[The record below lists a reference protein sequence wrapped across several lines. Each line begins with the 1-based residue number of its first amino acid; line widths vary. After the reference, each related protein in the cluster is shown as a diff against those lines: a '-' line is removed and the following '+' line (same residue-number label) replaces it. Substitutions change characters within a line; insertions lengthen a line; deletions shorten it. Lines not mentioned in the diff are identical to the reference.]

1 MAVSELTMAELRH
14 RHAQLV
20 CRAEA
25 ERQRWRG
32 MINTSPSALAA
43 GRRVKDL
50 DLRAREYGQIVEVIQ
65 NMDMDQVLEVIRN
78 G

>member
-1 MAVSELTMAELRH
+1 MAVSELTMAELRY
-14 RHAQLV
+14 RHAYLV
-20 CRAEA
+20 QRAEA
-25 ERQRWRG
+25 ARVRWRG

-50 DLRAREYGQIVEVIQ
+50 QGRADDYQLIIAYLESLVIP
-65 NMDMDQVLEVIRN
+65 R